1 VTKLLC
7 NAVERAEW
15 MCARRG
21 AECLQGCMDAWT
33 LRWMLEKVHMLLTR
47 EGPWEGPV
55 VVV

>member
-1 VTKLLC
+1 MTKLLC